1 MDVLVVDDDTAFV
14 QPLLRALREKSLTVD
29 TAADVTEAIRLIAR
43 KSFRVVTL
51 GLLLASGSGFDVID
65 FIKTQ
70 DFDRTSV
77 VVVTAAEPSLLG
89 RLDRNVVK
97 TVLFKPANAEQVAA
111 YVHLLSLR

>member
-14 QPLLRALREKSLTVD
+14 QPLLRALRDKSLTVD

-51 GLLLASGSGFDVID
+51 GLLLNAGSGFDVID

-70 DFDRTSV
+70 DFDRLAV